1 MLKISNL
8 EVNYGKMQVIKG
20 ISLEVKEGELISVI
34 GPNGAGKTTLIRTI
48 MGLRK
53 PHQAAFF
60 SKIRI

>member
-34 GPNGAGKTTLIRTI
+34 GPNGAGKTTLSITLSEPLPDTAFCMRT
-48 MGLRK
+48 R
-53 PHQAAFF
+53 P
-60 SKIRI
+60 S

>member
-34 GPNGAGKTTLIRTI
+34 GPNGAGKTTLMRI
-48 MGLRK
+48 MTGLLAPD
-53 PHQAAFF
+53 PHYHGA
-60 SKIRI
+60 